1 MAGPCVTMC
10 YMNCVGM
17 RELRHHLREYL
28 SRVEAGERFEVTV
41 FDRSVAELGPVPVGQ
56 SSLDQLIAEGR
67 VTPPL
72 RNQTTELPEPYP
84 VTTGTMAT
92 QALLAERRSDTR

>member
-1 MAGPCVTMC
+1 MGR
-10 YMNCVGM
+10 VGM

-41 FDRSVAELGPVPVGQ
+41 FDRSVAELGPVSVGQ

-72 RNQTTELPEPYP
+72 KSQTMGLPEPYP
-84 VTTGTMAT
+84 VTTGMTAT
-92 QALLAERRSDTR
+92 EALLAERRSDTH

>member
-1 MAGPCVTMC
+1 
-10 YMNCVGM
+10 M

-41 FDRSVAELGPVPVGQ
+41 FNRSVAELGPVPASQ
-56 SSLDQLIAEGR
+56 SSLEQLIAEGR

-72 RNQTTELPEPYP
+72 KSQTMELPEPYP
-84 VTTGTMAT
+84 VTTGTTAT
-92 QALLAERRSDTR
+92 EALLAERRSDAR

>member
-1 MAGPCVTMC
+1 
-10 YMNCVGM
+10 M

-41 FDRSVAELGPVPVGQ
+41 FNRSVAELGPVPASQ
-56 SSLDQLIAEGR
+56 SSLEQLIAEGR

-72 RNQTTELPEPYP
+72 KNQTMELPEPYP
-84 VTTGTMAT
+84 VTTGTTAT
-92 QALLAERRSDTR
+92 EALLAERRSDAR

>member
-1 MAGPCVTMC
+1 
-10 YMNCVGM
+10 M

-41 FDRSVAELGPVPVGQ
+41 FNRPVAELGPVPASQ
-56 SSLDQLIAEGR
+56 SSLEQLIAEGR

-72 RNQTTELPEPYP
+72 KSQTMELPEPYP
-84 VTTGTMAT
+84 VTTGTTAT
-92 QALLAERRSDTR
+92 EALLAERRSDAR

>member
-1 MAGPCVTMC
+1 MSR
-10 YMNCVGM
+10 VGM

-41 FDRSVAELGPVPVGQ
+41 FDRSVAELGPISVSG
-56 SSLDQLIAEGR
+56 SSLEQLIAEGR

-84 VTTGTMAT
+84 VTTGTTAT
-92 QALLAERRSDTR
+92 GALLAERRTDAR